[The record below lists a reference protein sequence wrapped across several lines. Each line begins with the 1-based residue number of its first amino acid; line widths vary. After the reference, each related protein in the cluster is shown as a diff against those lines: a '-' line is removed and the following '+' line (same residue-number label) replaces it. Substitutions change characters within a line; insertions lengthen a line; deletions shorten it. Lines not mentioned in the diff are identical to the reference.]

1 MTDKLR
7 AAAQQAMEALEQ
19 DNPAGRTGT
28 IKALSTALAEPP
40 RIPDWIS
47 YAPAADVLTIHGRRY
62 SAKLF
67 DGRGFGS
74 PPGTLL
80 RIVDGSIDVVTVEKV
95 AEHAQL
101 INPPACTWTHDDDE
115 GSWDAECG
123 ERWSIT
129 EGTPEENNFRF
140 CPGCGRTVKTIF
152 VTPRK

>member
-101 INPPACTWTHDDDE
+101 INPTTCTWTHDDDE